1 MFKVVEEKVIF
12 WHRQCLVTCWGHF
25 QDSDGGEILQAEQ
38 KMSNCVLKYLV
49 HS

>member
-1 MFKVVEEKVIF
+1 MFGDL
-12 WHRQCLVTCWGHF
+12 QLGQF
-25 QDSDGGEILQAEQ
+25 QDLDGDEILQAEQ